1 MPDTPRP
8 LYNLGSINIDHV
20 YRVPHLVRPGETL
33 ASTGYQQVLGGKG
46 ANQSL
51 AMALAG
57 GRVEH
62 WGRLGLSDDWALRQ
76 LTDAGVGAEAVDL
89 VDEPSGHALI
99 QVDDQAENAIILY
112 PGANHGF
119 EHADIDTRIDNAE
132 PNGWLLLQNET
143 NGLARA
149 MEQAHAR
156 GLSIAFNP
164 APMHAAVN
172 ELPLSACQLL
182 FVNRGEAA
190 ALVNLSEDSDAD
202 ALLMALGERL
212 PGVEL
217 VLTLGGDGVCY
228 QHGDTR
234 LVLPAY
240 RVEARD
246 TTAAGDTFIG
256 HFMAARLAGSDV
268 ETCLRR
274 ASAASAICVQR
285 EGAAPS
291 IPDAHAVDKAL
302 AEWPALSL
310 TRH

>member
-119 EHADIDTRIDNAE
+119 ANADIDTRIDNAD
-132 PNGWLLLQNET
+132 PSGWLLLQNET

>member
-1 MPDTPRP
+1 MPDTTCP

-33 ASTGYQQVLGGKG
+33 ASTGYRQVLGGKG

-51 AMALAG
+51 AMARAG

-62 WGRLGLSDDWALRQ
+62 WGRLGRTDDWALELLRE
-76 LTDAGVGAEAVDL
+76 AGVSVDSLEL

-119 EHADIDTRIDNAE
+119 GDADVDARVDNADAT
-132 PNGWLLLQNET
+132 GWLLLQNET
-143 NGLARA
+143 NGLYRA
-149 MEQAHAR
+149 MERAEAR

-164 APMHAAVN
+164 APMHAAVSD
-172 ELPLSACQLL
+172 LPLSTCQLL

-190 ALVNLSEDSDAD
+190 TLIDLPEDSSAD
-202 ALLMALGERL
+202 DLLVALSNRL

-217 VLTLGGDGVCY
+217 VLTLGRDGVSY
-228 QHGDTR
+228 QHGETR
-234 LVLPAY
+234 LNLPAY

-256 HFMAARLAGSDV
+256 HFMAARLSGCDI

-274 ASAASAICVQR
+274 ASAASALCVQR

-291 IPDAHAVDKAL
+291 IPDAASVDVAL
-302 AEWPALSL
+302 AEWPALVL
-310 TRH
+310 TRS

>member
-8 LYNLGSINIDHV
+8 LYNLGSINIDYV

-46 ANQSL
+46 ANQSI

-57 GRVEH
+57 GRVAH
-62 WGRLGLSDDWALRQ
+62 WGRLGRGDDWALR
-76 LTDAGVGAEAVDL
+76 LLEDAGVGTAGVDL
-89 VDEPSGHALI
+89 VDDPSGHALI

-119 EHADIDTRIDNAE
+119 LEADIDAHIDDAE
-132 PNGWLLLQNET
+132 PGGWLLLQNET
-143 NGLARA
+143 NGLCHA
-149 MEQAHAR
+149 MERAQDR

-164 APMHAAVN
+164 APMHADVN
-172 ELPLSACQLL
+172 ALPLSACQLL

-190 ALVNLSEDSDAD
+190 ALVGLEEDSEANV
-202 ALLMALGERL
+202 LLAALGERL
-212 PGVEL
+212 PSVEL
-217 VLTLGGDGVCY
+217 VLTLGKDGACY

-234 LVLPAY
+234 LRLPAY
-240 RVEARD
+240 HVEAKD

-256 HFMAARLAGSDV
+256 HFMAARLEGRDV

-274 ASAASAICVQR
+274 ASAASALCVQR

-291 IPDAHAVDKAL
+291 IPDARAVDAAL
-302 AEWPALSL
+302 AEWPALML
-310 TRH
+310 ERD